1 MNLFNLDD
9 LKNDYENVDINVF
22 LRCDLN
28 ITENDFTR
36 IDLSVPTIL
45 ELIKFDSVKKLII
58 CTHLGRPKS
67 NFDSKLSTKNIIKP
81 YLEKKLKKSIIHLDI
96 NDDNNINKL
105 KNNSEKLIYLTENIR
120 FYKGETNNSKALVD
134 KIKSIADVYVNDAFG
149 ASHRKH
155 ASVYGISNE
164 IKSYS
169 GRLLEKE
176 TEVVDSL
183 GNSNSNTTL
192 ILGGAKIED
201 KAGILSNLVDK
212 TQRILIG
219 GGMVSSFI
227 TNDFPK
233 TFNRKIYETNI
244 DKFFVPDDLVK
255 IKEFSPKSKPEIV
268 NAKLYNKSSFIIDIG
283 PKTINKYS
291 EIVKD
296 SETVIWNG
304 SMGIFE
310 WKSGCQGTKGLI
322 KSIENSTCKAYAGGG
337 STIEAINSFGS
348 KDSLEHIS
356 SGGGAF
362 LELLESGSLVGI
374 DNLIKN
380 E

>member
-9 LKNDYENVDINVF
+9 LKNDYRNVDINVF

-28 ITENDFTR
+28 ITESDYTR
-36 IDLSVPTIL
+36 IDLSIPTIL
-45 ELIKFDSVKKLII
+45 ELLEFNSVKKLII
-58 CTHLGRPKS
+58 CTHLGRPKG
-67 NFDSKLSTKNIIKP
+67 NFDPKLSTKNKIKP
-81 YLEKKLKKSIIHLDI
+81 YLEKKLKKSIIQLNLNNDNDI
-96 NDDNNINKL
+96 NSLIND
-105 KNNSEKLIYLTENIR
+105 SGRLIYLTENIR
-120 FYKGETNNSKALVD
+120 FSDGETNNSAELIG
-134 KIKSIADVYVNDAFG
+134 KIKSFSDVYVNDAFG

-155 ASVYGISNE
+155 ASVYGISKE

-183 GNSNSNTTL
+183 GSSESNTTL

-201 KAGILSNLVDK
+201 KAGILSNLIDK
-212 TQRILIG
+212 TQRVLIG
-219 GGMVSSFI
+219 GGMASSFI
-227 TNDFPK
+227 TKDFPK
-233 TFNRKIYETNI
+233 TFNEKIYEENA
-244 DKFFVPDDLVK
+244 DKFFVPSDVVK
-255 IKEFSPKSKPEIV
+255 VEEFSSKSKTEIV
-268 NAKLYNKSSFIIDIG
+268 NAELFNKSSFIIDIG
-283 PKTINKYS
+283 PKTIDKYS
-291 EIVKD
+291 EIVKG

-304 SMGIFE
+304 SMGVFE
-310 WKSGCQGTKGLI
+310 WKSGCLGTKELI
-322 KSIENSTCKAYAGGG
+322 KSIENSKCKAYAGGG
-337 STIEAINSFGS
+337 STIEAINAFGV
-348 KDSLEHIS
+348 KDSFEHIS

>member
-1 MNLFNLDD
+1 MKLFNLDD
-9 LKNDYENVDINVF
+9 LKNDYENIDINVF

-28 ITENDFTR
+28 VTENDYTR
-36 IDLSVPTIL
+36 IDLSIPTIL
-45 ELIKFDSVKKLII
+45 ELLEFNSVKKLII
-58 CTHLGRPKS
+58 CTHLGRPKG
-67 NFDSKLSTKNIIKP
+67 NFDPKLSTKNIIKP
-81 YLEKKLKKSIIHLDI
+81 YLEKKLKKSIIQLNLNDNNDI
-96 NDDNNINKL
+96 NNLIN
-105 KNNSEKLIYLTENIR
+105 SSGKLIYLTENIR
-120 FYKGETNNSKALVD
+120 FFDGETNNSVQIVD
-134 KIKSIADVYVNDAFG
+134 KIKSFSDVYVNDAFG
-149 ASHRKH
+149 VSHRKH

-164 IKSYS
+164 IKSYA

-176 TEVVDSL
+176 TEVIDSL
-183 GNSNSNTTL
+183 GSSKSNTTL

-201 KAGILSNLVDK
+201 KAGILANLVDK

-227 TNDFPK
+227 TKDFPK
-233 TFNRKIYETNI
+233 TFNKKIYEENEE
-244 DKFFVPDDLVK
+244 KFFVPSDVVK
-255 IKEFSPKSKPEIV
+255 AEEFSSKSRAEIV
-268 NAKLYNKSSFIIDIG
+268 NAELFNKGSFIIDIG

-304 SMGIFE
+304 SMGVFE
-310 WKSGCQGTKGLI
+310 WESGRLGTKELI
-322 KSIENSTCKAYAGGG
+322 KSIENSKCKAYAGGG
-337 STIEAINSFGS
+337 STIEAINSFGA
-348 KDSLEHIS
+348 KDSFEHIS